1 MSWNTKDSACFFS
14 VVRYSHCSV
23 PIDSTIPTSHLPWI
37 HSSYRDSLAIH
48 FDSSVS
54 NYDKVNIMWRS
65 QVLETVDLPTKSKN
79 PADSPVVI
87 IASTPRIAIKT
98 TAVDT
103 EKRLTSRRIQIR
115 LEDERAYTLC
125 LAEFEKR
132 NCIIKKVIGPANSIS
147 NSQMLSNSQPE
158 FPSSQHIPSQSA
170 TQQTFSPMINR
181 ASIQKA
187 QTAFSPIAP
196 ASVPQGTEIFEFQPA
211 QSGIQNNIP
220 SSAVENSLPSM
231 QLGDLNDIEIS
242 NYICDC
248 LCDPKFVKLC
258 DQVDRVWAT
267 LDANYRA

>member
-1 MSWNTKDSACFFS
+1 M
-14 VVRYSHCSV
+14 
-23 PIDSTIPTSHLPWI
+23 
-37 HSSYRDSLAIH
+37 
-48 FDSSVS
+48 
-54 NYDKVNIMWRS
+54 
-65 QVLETVDLPTKSKN
+65 
-79 PADSPVVI
+79 
-87 IASTPRIAIKT
+87 
-98 TAVDT
+98 
-103 EKRLTSRRIQIR
+103 
-115 LEDERAYTLC
+115 C

-248 LCDPKFVKLC
+248 LCDPKFVKL
-258 DQVDRVWAT
+258 VNKIPPRVFVSSPELTKLSFTSVIKLTEYGLHWMPIT
-267 LDANYRA
+267 EHK